1 LPWGEMNL
9 LVRTAVPPQS
19 MTRAVRAQVAAL
31 DPDQPVVKIQTVDD
45 LMDAAR
51 AQPRFTTAL
60 LASFSL
66 TALLL
71 AIIGIYGVLAYS
83 VAQRRHEL
91 GVRFALGAAR
101 SDILRLVVGQGF
113 KLALIGVAIGL
124 GSALLFTRL
133 MSGLLYKV
141 RVWDSTTF
149 VAAPLFFLLT
159 ALLASYFPARG
170 AANVDPTEALK
181 EA

>member
-1 LPWGEMNL
+1 M
-9 LVRTAVPPQS
+9 PPQS

-71 AIIGIYGVLAYS
+71 AIIGIYGVLAYT

-91 GVRFALGAAR
+91 GVRLALGAAR
-101 SDILRLVVGQGF
+101 SDILRLVVSQGF
-113 KLALIGVAIGL
+113 KLALIGVGIGL

-133 MSGLLYKV
+133 MSGVLYKV
-141 RVWDSTTF
+141 RVWDLTTF
-149 VAAPLFFLLT
+149 VAAPLFFLFT

-170 AANVDPTEALK
+170 AVNLDPTEALK